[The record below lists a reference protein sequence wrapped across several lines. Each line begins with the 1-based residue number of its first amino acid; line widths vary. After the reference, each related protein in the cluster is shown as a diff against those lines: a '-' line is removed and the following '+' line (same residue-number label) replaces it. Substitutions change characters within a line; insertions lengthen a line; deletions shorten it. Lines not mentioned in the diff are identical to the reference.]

1 VPRPPVILGDHGVA
15 EVDPRHGPVRLFDR
29 PDALRRQIG
38 RLQSRG

>member
-1 VPRPPVILGDHGVA
+1 VPRPPVILGDHGIA